1 MVAAGISKE
10 VLASNS
16 RVEVFNKVASM
27 EAPTQTWT
35 LPHLR
40 VTFSPE
46 TSILAHIL
54 NLEHVE
60 VLDRHHKDPMER
72 LVLAPLDRPPRVSR
86 VPRRV

>member
-16 RVEVFNKVASM
+16 KVEAFNEVASM

-40 VTFSPE
+40 VTFSLE

-54 NLEHVE
+54 NLEHVA
-60 VLDRHHKDPMER
+60 VLDQHHKDPMER
-72 LVLAPLDRPPRVSR
+72 LVLAPLDRRPRVSR
-86 VPRRV
+86 VPRHV